1 MSKPAI
7 LGGKPVF
14 SKDKSIPILRP
25 MLPDLKT
32 LMPRLKKAFLSGQIT
47 NASNVRQFEKLA
59 AEYLGV
65 KYCVAVSSCTSGLIL
80 AQKCLGLK
88 GEVIVPSFTFHAT
101 THSLLWNN
109 LTPVFVDCRED
120 TFNIDEEKIEKLISK
135 RMSAILAVY
144 LYGNPPV
151 IERLENIA
159 DKYNLKLIFDA
170 AHAFGSEYKG
180 LKAGGFGNAEVFS
193 LSPTKLLI
201 TGEGGLVAT
210 NDKLL
215 SDKLKIA
222 RNYGDSGDYDCAFNG
237 LNARMPEFN
246 AILGIEGLKIVD
258 KKIKRRNE
266 IAGLYADFFKDYK
279 GISFQ
284 KIEKGNLS
292 TFKDYSIII
301 DPEIAGIS
309 RDAIAIA
316 LEKENIITK
325 KYFYPPVHMQK
336 AYRTYAGIGLN
347 VTEKLSS
354 RVLSLPVYCSLTDK
368 TIEKICLAFA
378 RVFSH
383 KDKITKEYLNG

>member
-1 MSKPAI
+1 
-7 LGGKPVF
+7 
-14 SKDKSIPILRP
+14 
-25 MLPDLKT
+25 
-32 LMPRLKKAFLSGQIT
+32 
-47 NASNVRQFEKLA
+47 
-59 AEYLGV
+59 
-65 KYCVAVSSCTSGLIL
+65 
-80 AQKCLGLK
+80 
-88 GEVIVPSFTFHAT
+88 
-101 THSLLWNN
+101 
-109 LTPVFVDCRED
+109 
-120 TFNIDEEKIEKLISK
+120 
-135 RMSAILAVY
+135 MSAILAVY

-170 AHAFGSEYKG
+170 AHMFGSEYKG

-347 VTEKLSS
+347 NRKL
-354 RVLSLPVYCSLTDK
+354 
-368 TIEKICLAFA
+368 
-378 RVFSH
+378 
-383 KDKITKEYLNG
+383 